1 MNEQLGMTLEPG
13 NMTLADLKKK
23 NLTRGASFD
32 IIKSVSDVALKEFNI
47 TLALETIDKEIVEIG
62 FTLVPYKGTKT
73 KVIQSA
79 DVTLQAFEDCLIRCQ
94 AMKGNPFG
102 AHQADRLARSEAEL
116 QYLIVVLN
124 DWAKVQK

>member
-1 MNEQLGMTLEPG
+1 MTLEPG

-47 TLALETIDKEIVEIG
+47 TLALETIDKEILEIA
-62 FTLVPYKGTKT
+62 FSLAQYKGTKT
-73 KVIQSA
+73 KVITNGDA
-79 DVTLQAFEDCLIRCQ
+79 TLQSFEDALIRCQ

-102 AHQADRLARSEAEL
+102 AHQAERLTRSEAEL
-116 QYLIVVLN
+116 QYLISVFH
-124 DWAKVQK
+124 DWTKVQK